1 MEEKEKKPWR
11 PPEAAHLPDP
21 IAFAMQG
28 FERFG
33 LPKERLIPPLQ
44 TFDRV
49 MQHSAFTENRW
60 WENARQVT
68 ATSSAEQWRR
78 VSIER
83 ARCLGEP
90 WPDFDDIPVA
100 SITEDF
106 SQKCQNATI
115 GLLRD
120 QVIASCAIPGETSFR
135 DIFNQLGIKEDN
147 MDSFIVSNMRSS
159 GENVELRIVS
169 ERQPVAGAEN
179 VESTLEDAYLYH
191 TQITGGEKNA
201 AL

>member
-11 PPEAAHLPDP
+11 PPEMAQLPDP

-68 ATSSAEQWRR
+68 ATTSAEQWRR

-90 WPDFDDIPVA
+90 WPDLMIYRLRVSQRIF
-100 SITEDF
+100 TEM
-106 SQKCQNATI
+106 SKCHN
-115 GLLRD
+115 
-120 QVIASCAIPGETSFR
+120 
-135 DIFNQLGIKEDN
+135 
-147 MDSFIVSNMRSS
+147 
-159 GENVELRIVS
+159 RIVKRS
-169 ERQPVAGAEN
+169 GYSVMRYSGRNIV
-179 VESTLEDAYLYH
+179 
-191 TQITGGEKNA
+191 
-201 AL
+201 

>member
-49 MQHSAFTENRW
+49 MQHSTFTENRW

-83 ARCLGEP
+83 ARCRGEP
-90 WPDFDDIPVA
+90 WPDLMIYRLRV
-100 SITEDF
+100 
-106 SQKCQNATI
+106 SQ
-115 GLLRD
+115 R
-120 QVIASCAIPGETSFR
+120 
-135 DIFNQLGIKEDN
+135 IFH
-147 MDSFIVSNMRSS
+147 R
-159 GENVELRIVS
+159 NVKMPQS
-169 ERQPVAGAEN
+169 
-179 VESTLEDAYLYH
+179 DC
-191 TQITGGEKNA
+191 
-201 AL
+201 

>member
-1 MEEKEKKPWR
+1 MEKKEKKPWR

-21 IAFAMQG
+21 IAYAMQG
-28 FERFG
+28 FEG

-44 TFDRV
+44 AFDRV

-68 ATSSAEQWRR
+68 AASSAEQWRR
-78 VSIER
+78 ASIER
-83 ARCLGEP
+83 TRCLGEP

-120 QVIASCAIPGETSFR
+120 QVIASCTIPGETLFG

-147 MDSFIVSNMRSS
+147 MDRSLADKKFKKVTI
-159 GENVELRIVS
+159 EC
-169 ERQPVAGAEN
+169 
-179 VESTLEDAYLYH
+179 
-191 TQITGGEKNA
+191 
-201 AL
+201 

>member
-21 IAFAMQG
+21 IAYVMQG
-28 FERFG
+28 FEG
-33 LPKERLIPPLQ
+33 LPKERLVPPLQ

-60 WENARQVT
+60 WENARQAT
-68 ATSSAEQWRR
+68 ATSSAEQWQR

-83 ARCLGEP
+83 ARYLREP

-120 QVIASCAIPGETSFR
+120 QVIASCTIPGETLFG

-147 MDSFIVSNMRSS
+147 MEIEV
-159 GENVELRIVS
+159 
-169 ERQPVAGAEN
+169 
-179 VESTLEDAYLYH
+179 
-191 TQITGGEKNA
+191 
-201 AL
+201 

>member
-21 IAFAMQG
+21 IAFVMQG
-28 FERFG
+28 FEG

-68 ATSSAEQWRR
+68 ATSLAEQGQR

-100 SITEDF
+100 SIIDDF

-120 QVIASCAIPGETSFR
+120 
-135 DIFNQLGIKEDN
+135 
-147 MDSFIVSNMRSS
+147 
-159 GENVELRIVS
+159 
-169 ERQPVAGAEN
+169 
-179 VESTLEDAYLYH
+179 
-191 TQITGGEKNA
+191 
-201 AL
+201 

>member
-1 MEEKEKKPWR
+1 MEKKEKKPWR

-60 WENARQVT
+60 WENARQET
-68 ATSSAEQWRR
+68 AASSAEQCRR

-100 SITEDF
+100 SIIDGF
-106 SQKCQNATI
+106 SQKCQNAKT
-115 GLLRD
+115 D
-120 QVIASCAIPGETSFR
+120 C
-135 DIFNQLGIKEDN
+135 
-147 MDSFIVSNMRSS
+147 
-159 GENVELRIVS
+159 
-169 ERQPVAGAEN
+169 
-179 VESTLEDAYLYH
+179 
-191 TQITGGEKNA
+191 
-201 AL
+201 

>member
-44 TFDRV
+44 AFDRV

-68 ATSSAEQWRR
+68 ATASSKEHVASENHGRILMIYRLR
-78 VSIER
+78 VSQR
-83 ARCLGEP
+83 
-90 WPDFDDIPVA
+90 
-100 SITEDF
+100 
-106 SQKCQNATI
+106 
-115 GLLRD
+115 
-120 QVIASCAIPGETSFR
+120 
-135 DIFNQLGIKEDN
+135 IFH
-147 MDSFIVSNMRSS
+147 R
-159 GENVELRIVS
+159 NVKMPQS
-169 ERQPVAGAEN
+169 
-179 VESTLEDAYLYH
+179 DY
-191 TQITGGEKNA
+191 
-201 AL
+201 

>member
-21 IAFAMQG
+21 IAFVMQG
-28 FERFG
+28 FEG

-68 ATSSAEQWRR
+68 ATSLAEQGQR

-83 ARCLGEP
+83 ARCPREP

-100 SITEDF
+100 
-106 SQKCQNATI
+106 
-115 GLLRD
+115 
-120 QVIASCAIPGETSFR
+120 
-135 DIFNQLGIKEDN
+135 
-147 MDSFIVSNMRSS
+147 VS
-159 GENVELRIVS
+159 
-169 ERQPVAGAEN
+169 
-179 VESTLEDAYLYH
+179 
-191 TQITGGEKNA
+191 
-201 AL
+201 

>member
-68 ATSSAEQWRR
+68 ATSSA
-78 VSIER
+78 
-83 ARCLGEP
+83 
-90 WPDFDDIPVA
+90 VA
-100 SITEDF
+100 E
-106 SQKCQNATI
+106 
-115 GLLRD
+115 
-120 QVIASCAIPGETSFR
+120 
-135 DIFNQLGIKEDN
+135 
-147 MDSFIVSNMRSS
+147 
-159 GENVELRIVS
+159 S
-169 ERQPVAGAEN
+169 EHRK
-179 VESTLEDAYLYH
+179 STLSRRTMA
-191 TQITGGEKNA
+191 GF
-201 AL
+201 

>member
-1 MEEKEKKPWR
+1 MEEKENKPWR

-120 QVIASCAIPGETSFR
+120 QVIASCTIPGETLFG

-147 MDSFIVSNMRSS
+147 MDRSLADKKFKS
-159 GENVELRIVS
+159 S
-169 ERQPVAGAEN
+169 
-179 VESTLEDAYLYH
+179 
-191 TQITGGEKNA
+191 
-201 AL
+201 

>member
-11 PPEAAHLPDP
+11 PPEATQLPDP

-68 ATSSAEQWRR
+68 ATASSEEQWRR

-83 ARCLGEP
+83 ARCLG
-90 WPDFDDIPVA
+90 DGRILMIYRLRV
-100 SITEDF
+100 
-106 SQKCQNATI
+106 SQ
-115 GLLRD
+115 R
-120 QVIASCAIPGETSFR
+120 
-135 DIFNQLGIKEDN
+135 IFH
-147 MDSFIVSNMRSS
+147 R
-159 GENVELRIVS
+159 NVKMPQS
-169 ERQPVAGAEN
+169 
-179 VESTLEDAYLYH
+179 DY
-191 TQITGGEKNA
+191 
-201 AL
+201 

>member
-106 SQKCQNATI
+106 SQKCQNATRMDKGQI
-115 GLLRD
+115 LMDYRLAKNHKR
-120 QVIASCAIPGETSFR
+120 QIPILADLNVCDT
-135 DIFNQLGIKEDN
+135 QT
-147 MDSFIVSNMRSS
+147 IV
-159 GENVELRIVS
+159 EI
-169 ERQPVAGAEN
+169 
-179 VESTLEDAYLYH
+179 LEE
-191 TQITGGEKNA
+191 GG
-201 AL
+201 

>member
-68 ATSSAEQWRR
+68 ALL
-78 VSIER
+78 ICD
-83 ARCLGEP
+83 RCP
-90 WPDFDDIPVA
+90 WY
-100 SITEDF
+100 
-106 SQKCQNATI
+106 
-115 GLLRD
+115 G
-120 QVIASCAIPGETSFR
+120 
-135 DIFNQLGIKEDN
+135 
-147 MDSFIVSNMRSS
+147 
-159 GENVELRIVS
+159 
-169 ERQPVAGAEN
+169 AGACERC
-179 VESTLEDAYLYH
+179 DPY
-191 TQITGGEKNA
+191 TGA
-201 AL
+201 RMV